1 MLCYG
6 IDCGMYPSLK
16 WSLSFLANFYFKKC
30 VIFEIQIVKCGIS
43 IWKNTIKNGTLS
55 HQTHFLPLSLSQ
67 KWRISGPVFKA
78 LAVINIV
85 K

>member
-6 IDCGMYPSLK
+6 IDCGMYTSLK
-16 WSLSFLANFYFKKC
+16 WSLSFLTNFYFKKC
-30 VIFEIQIVKCGIS
+30 VIFEIQIVKCGILV
-43 IWKNTIKNGTLS
+43 WKNTIKNATLS
-55 HQTHFLPLSLSQ
+55 HQTPFLPFSLSQ
-67 KWRISGPVFKA
+67 KWRISGSVFKA